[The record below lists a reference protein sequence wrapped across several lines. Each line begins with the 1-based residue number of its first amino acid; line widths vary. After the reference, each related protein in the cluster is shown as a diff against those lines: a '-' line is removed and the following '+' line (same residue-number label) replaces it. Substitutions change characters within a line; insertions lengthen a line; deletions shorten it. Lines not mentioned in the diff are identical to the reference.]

1 MLMNTK
7 IFTGCFFRGRGGGG
21 GGGWGVGFGF
31 AFDGGRLV
39 GLDYGS

>member
-1 MLMNTK
+1 MMLINTG
-7 IFTGCFFRGRGGGG
+7 IFTRCFFRGGGG
-21 GGGWGVGFGF
+21 GEGGGFGF